1 MNTYMLIFPSNSH
14 AVLCALRVMH
24 FQSGDS
30 DPFEFTCN
38 IRKINGETDF
48 NLGIL
53 AVDDD
58 GYSKMKDEL

>member
-14 AVLCALRVMH
+14 VVLHALRVTH

-30 DPFEFTCN
+30 DPFELTCN